1 MLIQLKEQAGP
12 FCNNKTTKKQLFY
25 LWTLKIEF
33 NIYFSLS
40 PNISFLQMFFWSFNN
55 AQVILSSWAAQ
66 NQVLARTWS
75 LGSGCP
81 CVLVLSHSVMS
92 DSLWHRGL
100 YPPGFSV
107 DGIFQ
112 AKIQESSGEPGG
124 IPGGKIH
131 ECGKSLYIWVPSEL
145 LPQSCTPWV
154 PSDSPV
160 TVQVFLPCF
169 WCPRRF
175 LLMDICLSK
184 LWFFVFCLSIP
195 PLWVAG
201 KSFPVTSCFKH
212 I

>member
-1 MLIQLKEQAGP
+1 MLSKRFVSLKGIFFFLPCFNMATFFVLCLPSGVAG
-12 FCNNKTTKKQLFY
+12 
-25 LWTLKIEF
+25 
-33 NIYFSLS
+33 
-40 PNISFLQMFFWSFNN
+40 
-55 AQVILSSWAAQ
+55 
-66 NQVLARTWS
+66 
-75 LGSGCP
+75 
-81 CVLVLSHSVMS
+81 CVLTHFSPVLPPRT
-92 DSLWHRGL
+92 LEGLHR
-100 YPPGFSV
+100 S
-107 DGIFQ
+107 
-112 AKIQESSGEPGG
+112 SSGEPGG